1 MLNKTL
7 NRIIRYPEK
16 IPCDK
21 RMHFMV
27 GVVAVSILTVFT
39 VNVFV
44 IAPILVTVS
53 WGIELF
59 QKITKSGTYDNYDA
73 LAVVAGGLTVYLS
86 HIIGGL

>member
-1 MLNKTL
+1 LDIKMFFKFL
-7 NRIIRYPEK
+7 RYPEK
-16 IPCDK
+16 MPCDK

-27 GVVAVSILTVFT
+27 GVVAVAILTVFT

-44 IAPILVTVS
+44 VAPVLVTVS

-73 LAVVAGGLTVYLS
+73 LAVMVGGLTVYLS
-86 HIIGGL
+86 YIIGGL

>member
-1 MLNKTL
+1 MINKLNKIL
-7 NRIIRYPEK
+7 RYPEK
-16 IPCDK
+16 LRCDL
-21 RMHFMV
+21 RLHMLI
-27 GVVAVSILTVFT
+27 GVVIVAILTVFT

-73 LAVVAGGLTVYLS
+73 VAVVVGGLIVYLS
-86 HIIGGL
+86 HVL